1 MKFLNFL
8 MCVLGAV
15 GFCFIFAAA
24 IAEYISERNVNI
36 TGAVIFGAILLF
48 LSALLMLI
56 KWYRQVHPSSKLS
69 NEVFPDS

>member
-24 IAEYISERNVNI
+24 IAGSIPGKNI
-36 TGAVIFGAILLF
+36 HIDNAAIFGAILLF

-56 KWYRQVHPSSKLS
+56 KWYRQMHPPSKLS
-69 NEVFPDS
+69 NTVFPDS